1 MDPLDDWLGEVS
13 DEDWSEGAGQ
23 AAGRPSPVPTSQ
35 GIAAAEEDL
44 GARPPRDRPPSTAS
58 ADRRAEVERRRI
70 VAGLVVL
77 VLVGVAAAAA
87 VVAFRGGSDT
97 TTTPSTATTT
107 TPTTPAETPT
117 GTATSPTATTPST
130 TSPATTTPSTTTP
143 STEAPSGFTLPEGTK
158 LRRGEDADPA
168 VVTQLQQALT
178 AAGYEPGPAD
188 GTYGRGTEAAVV
200 AFQEANG
207 LSADGVVGPETA
219 AALNQAL
226 QGA

>member
-1 MDPLDDWLGEVS
+1 VDPLDDWLGEVS

-44 GARPPRDRPPSTAS
+44 GARPPRDRPPSAAS

-117 GTATSPTATTPST
+117 GTATSPSTTTPST
-130 TSPATTTPSTTTP
+130 TSPSTTTPSTTTP
-143 STEAPSGFTLPEGTK
+143 TEAPSGFTLPEGTK

-168 VVTQLQQALT
+168 VVTQLQEALT